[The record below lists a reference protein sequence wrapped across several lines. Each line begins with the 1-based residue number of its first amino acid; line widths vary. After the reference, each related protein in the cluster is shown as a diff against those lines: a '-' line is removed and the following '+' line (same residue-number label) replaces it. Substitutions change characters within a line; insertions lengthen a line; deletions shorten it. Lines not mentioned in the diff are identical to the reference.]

1 MKHYLSLIIFFSSFI
16 FADDTP
22 ISHGPIG
29 VMGDHTHQKDEI
41 MVSLRF
47 STMKMRGNLLGG
59 NTINDNQ
66 IIEIPN
72 PNAGMPNAPSNLS
85 IVPKEMDMKMF
96 MLGGMLAVTDKVTL
110 MGMMMF
116 QDLSMSSNTFQGMMN
131 RNLLGSFNLSS
142 EALSNI
148 SFYGLVD
155 IFDYDLEKSI
165 ISIGITKSI
174 GNNNKTGNIL
184 TPMNTRIDMIMPYGM
199 QGSDKSTKLNLA
211 YNHKIFYDSNSIG
224 VQVKTDLNID
234 EKNWA
239 FGNKYET
246 SIWYQEL
253 VNDNLAWSI
262 RYKIAKEESIEGTD
276 SRIIGPVQTAN
287 PFNYGG
293 INSYLGV
300 GLNTTFR
307 LFQSDHSDRLA
318 LELLMPINQNKN
330 NLQMEDKNK
339 IIIGYQKAF

>member
-1 MKHYLSLIIFFSSFI
+1 
-16 FADDTP
+16 
-22 ISHGPIG
+22 
-29 VMGDHTHQKDEI
+29 
-41 MVSLRF
+41 
-47 STMKMRGNLLGG
+47 
-59 NTINDNQ
+59 
-66 IIEIPN
+66 
-72 PNAGMPNAPSNLS
+72 
-85 IVPKEMDMKMF
+85 
-96 MLGGMLAVTDKVTL
+96 
-110 MGMMMF
+110 MF
-116 QDLSMSSNTFQGMMN
+116 QDLSMSSDTFQGMMN

-148 SFYGLVD
+148 SFFGLVD
-155 IFDYDLEKSI
+155 IFDYDLQKSI
-165 ISIGITKSI
+165 ISMGITKSI
-174 GNNNKTGNIL
+174 GDNNKTGNIL

-211 YNHKIFYDSNSIG
+211 YTHKRFFDFSSIG

-246 SIWYQEL
+246 SFWYQEL

-262 RYKIAKEESIEGTD
+262 RYKITKEESIEGTD

-287 PFNYGG
+287 PLNYGG

-318 LELLMPINQNKN
+318 LELLMPIKQNKN